1 MTRLFSFVKL
11 PLIALGMVAFMLP
24 AQAQNVGDM
33 TKDDLSALIEQ
44 IVDEK
49 IENLLADT
57 PKASTAQGRFGLA
70 VEAYLMANPQ
80 LLERMST
87 ALQAKNKQA
96 EIAQTRDT
104 LATLGDLVYK
114 DADQVVLGNPEGDV
128 TIVEFFDYN
137 CGYCRQAVANMMQL
151 LDEDKNV
158 RFILRE
164 FPILSQGSADA
175 ARVATIVNRNK
186 EINYLDF
193 HTKLFQSRGQV
204 DKARALDV
212 AAELGLDRAE
222 VEAQME
228 DASVTQAIG
237 RTYQLADALA
247 ISSTPNYIIG
257 NEVVRGAESV
267 DGLKDRIANMR
278 KCGETTCP

>member
-1 MTRLFSFVKL
+1 MNLFSSIAKL
-11 PLIALGMVAFMLP
+11 PLVALGFVAFMLP
-24 AQAQNVGDM
+24 AQAQNLGDM

-57 PKASTAQGRFGLA
+57 PKASTAQGRFGNA
-70 VEAYLMANPQ
+70 VEDYLMSNPQ
-80 LLERMST
+80 LLERMSV
-87 ALQAKNKQA
+87 ALQAQAQEA

-104 LATLGDLVYK
+104 LMALGDRVHN
-114 DADQVVLGNPEGDV
+114 DADQVVLGNPDGDV

-151 LDEDKNV
+151 LEEDKNV

-186 EINYLDF
+186 DVSYMEF

-204 DKARALDV
+204 DKARALEV
-212 AAELGLDRAE
+212 AAELGMNPVE
-222 VEAQME
+222 VELQMQ
-228 DASVTQAIG
+228 DQSVTQAIG
-237 RTYQLADALA
+237 RTYQLADALS

-257 NEVVRGAESV
+257 NEVVRGAESFE
-267 DGLKDRIANMR
+267 GLKRRVDNMR
-278 KCGETTCP
+278 ECGETTCP